1 VKWRWKR
8 GCSASS
14 HLGTSVSAI
23 VDRDDAHGQFHEDG
37 LVNSAKELAE
47 FDLAMARTTGAD
59 DRPCIAGGA
68 PGICKLALGC
78 PSWGIASVQQLFFRE
93 SLRVSFRISP

>member
-1 VKWRWKR
+1 
-8 GCSASS
+8 
-14 HLGTSVSAI
+14 VSAI

-37 LVNSAKELAE
+37 LVNSAEELAE

-68 PGICKLALGC
+68 PGICKRAWAALLG
-78 PSWGIASVQQLFFRE
+78 GIASVQQLLFRE
-93 SLRVSFRISP
+93 RVSE